1 MPNTMQCCLSVKFTA
16 SVCDLTSSSQRLQL
30 IDTVSSILNGT
41 LNILDNIRINTV
53 ASWRVRTTISKPDAA
68 VVEEY
73 GRLIGW
79 TPAGRIG
86 EPEEILSMVAFLC
99 LLTASYISEQIICV
113 DGGFTA
119 DGWGTLEDSCAMLS
133 AFSDALIRNNPEEN
147 DEGRWKAILKESVE
161 SNPKSYRNMRGQR

>member
-1 MPNTMQCCLSVKFTA
+1 MCEWVK
-16 SVCDLTSSSQRLQL
+16 
-30 IDTVSSILNGT
+30 
-41 LNILDNIRINTV
+41 DNIRINTV

-119 DGWGTLEDSCAMLS
+119 DGW
-133 AFSDALIRNNPEEN
+133 
-147 DEGRWKAILKESVE
+147 
-161 SNPKSYRNMRGQR
+161 